1 MTRVQLYVYI
11 AILAIAAFF
20 RFWQIGSVPI
30 GITNDEGGSIYS
42 SYSISRNL
50 RSLDGR
56 FLPLTFNLD
65 NSYGPVAIY
74 MDAPFVALFGANAY
88 GLRMPFALLSLLGV
102 ILLFALVH
110 ELTGNTWVAMSSM
123 LGLAI
128 SPWHIHMNHGA
139 YDGPITFL
147 FLLSLYVFIVQVRK
161 GNILW
166 SIPWITLS
174 FYSYHATKI
183 YWIVGLP
190 LLMVLYGKEL
200 WEKQRRNVIQFTILC
215 MIILGSFVYVLR
227 AQSITRQQVLL
238 WPDIPKI
245 SREVDMEREYSSGPL
260 WLRSIFSNK
269 LTNYTNQLLH
279 RYIQAFTPQF
289 LFVYGEGGIYGSY
302 RHGML
307 YLIDIGLLL
316 SGVAYLLRR
325 GSVKLNV
332 LLFGSLMLAPL
343 PSTLTIDVSY
353 ALRGIFMLPFLMI
366 FWGMGFYQVFS
377 WCYVNRTLFARS
389 FSVAVIIGYCFSVA
403 AYTYL
408 YFYRYKVT
416 GAEYWFA
423 SSRDV
428 AEIAGILKHRYDR
441 VYIGKAGKMF
451 MFQYAVYNRISLE
464 DITHAW
470 NTRMPPYTIGNV
482 SLLEDCLGDTPVTF
496 DPNSELPAGT
506 LYITRDSCHPQST
519 PSATIRDRGET
530 LRKIWNIY
538 ERR

>member
-1 MTRVQLYVYI
+1 MNRLQTYLFFS
-11 AILAIAAFF
+11 ILCVAAFF

-42 SYSISRNL
+42 SYAISQRL

-88 GLRMPFALLSLLGV
+88 GLRMPFALLALLGV
-102 ILLFALVH
+102 IVLFALVL
-110 ELTGNTWVAMSSM
+110 ELTGNTWVALSSM

-147 FLLSLYVFIVQVRK
+147 FLLSLYIFVVQIRK

-166 SIPWITLS
+166 AIPAITLS

-183 YWIVGLP
+183 FWIIALP
-190 LLMVLYGKEL
+190 LLMVLYAKEL
-200 WEKQRRNVIQFTILC
+200 WEKQKGNVILFTALC
-215 MIILGSFVYVLR
+215 LIILGSFVYVLR
-227 AQSITRQQVLL
+227 SQSITRQHVLL
-238 WPDIPKI
+238 WPDLPKI
-245 SREVDMEREYSSGPL
+245 SQEVNMERTYSSGPL

-269 LTNYTNQLLH
+269 LTNYTGQLLH

-289 LFVYGEGGIYGSY
+289 LLVYGEGGIYGTY
-302 RHGML
+302 RHGVL

-325 GSVKLNV
+325 GSVRLNI
-332 LLFGSLMLAPL
+332 LLFGSLVLAPL

-377 WCYVNRTLFARS
+377 WCYVHRTLFARS
-389 FSVAVIIGYCFSVA
+389 VAVAIIIGYCWSIA

-408 YFYRYKVT
+408 YFNRYSVY

-428 AEIAGILKHRYDR
+428 AEIAGVLRDTHER

-464 DITHAW
+464 EVTRAW
-470 NTRMPPYTIGNV
+470 NTANPPYIIGNV
-482 SLLEDCLGDTPVTF
+482 YLLEDCLGDRSEVF
-496 DPNSELPAGT
+496 DPNTELPAKT
-506 LYITRDSCHPQST
+506 VYITRESCHPHAT

-538 ERR
+538 EGL